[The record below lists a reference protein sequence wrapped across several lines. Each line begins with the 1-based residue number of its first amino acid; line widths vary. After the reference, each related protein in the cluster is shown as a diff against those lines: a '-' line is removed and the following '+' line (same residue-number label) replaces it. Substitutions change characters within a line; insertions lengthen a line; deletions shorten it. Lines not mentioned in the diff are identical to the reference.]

1 MRSFVLILCMLM
13 TNVSLADQDISGV
26 IVSVFRPLEMQS
38 RRVTVARKVFIQSN
52 RESAF
57 PEKLVGQ
64 ILTVYRRHEVP
75 AQVSMSARGEQK
87 ELNSEPELKTPK
99 DDLSSTPTVTLKP
112 LTSGRPT
119 GFAKPRHVNAMKSP
133 IYLGE
138 GGGGG
143 ERVSEIVPP
152 PVNGARIREFV
163 GKIRVLSV
171 DGEVAIAEV
180 IEDGLRGKETAA
192 PAVRSVERQTVSAGD
207 EVEGVIKKI
216 KKIKKA
222 VPLSKAEKRALTKE
236 RERIRRSH
244 KRKKRRG
251 KFQRKVMS
259 YPL

>member
-1 MRSFVLILCMLM
+1 MRSFVFVLCIFMS
-13 TNVSLADQDISGV
+13 NVGFADQDVSGV
-26 IVSVFRPLEMQS
+26 IVSVYRPLEMQS

-57 PEKLVGQ
+57 PERLVGQ
-64 ILTVYRRHEVP
+64 VLTVYRRHEVP
-75 AQVSMSARGEQK
+75 AQVSIASRAEQ
-87 ELNSEPELKTPK
+87 ESHTSEPESKISK
-99 DDLSSTPTVTLKP
+99 DELSATQTVTLKP
-112 LTSGRPT
+112 LSSGRPT
-119 GFAKPRHVNAMKSP
+119 GFAKPRHVSSVKGP

-138 GGGGG
+138 GGGGT
-143 ERVSEIVPP
+143 ERVSEIVPT
-152 PVNGARIREFV
+152 PVNGAPIREFV

-180 IEDGLRGKETAA
+180 IEDGLRGKET
-192 PAVRSVERQTVSAGD
+192 PTPTVRSVERQTVSAGD

-216 KKIKKA
+216 KKPKKA